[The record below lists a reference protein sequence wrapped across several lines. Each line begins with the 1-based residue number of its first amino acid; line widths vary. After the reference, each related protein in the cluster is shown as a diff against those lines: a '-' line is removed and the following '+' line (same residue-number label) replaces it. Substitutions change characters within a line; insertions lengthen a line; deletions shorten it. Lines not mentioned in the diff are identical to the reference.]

1 MADRNLPRPAAVYGI
16 DIGKNL
22 FHVVGLSC
30 DGTPVQKVRFRRD
43 TLLQFFARAQ
53 PSIVGMESCAGSHW
67 LARKIQAL
75 GHKVRLIPT
84 QFVKPYVKSNKNDI
98 IDAEAIA
105 EAATRP
111 TMRFVAVKEED
122 QVDLQAWHR
131 IRDQMVGSRT
141 RLINQM
147 RAFCLEY
154 GVPLRQG
161 AGIFKLELPRA
172 LNDEGNDLSPVMRR
186 LVGDLFADLRRLE
199 ERIREVTQE
208 IEVVADREDVTRRLM
223 TIPGIGALGATAVLA
238 AIGDGLQFRK
248 ARDLAAWLGLVPR
261 QYSTGG
267 KQTLLGVSKTRQP
280 LCEKAS
286 SAWRAILPP
295 AFGPDARSP
304 RKLARQAP
312 GSDASEQGRC
322 RSSRQDGPHCL
333 GGLEQARST
342 LRTQRSCFR
351 LTLLAS
357 IARLGNSDD
366 ETVDQRV
373 VSPVQKSGL
382 RARTIYWERRARISS
397 WPGCNSSP
405 LARGR
410 IHLCN

>member
-1 MADRNLPRPAAVYGI
+1 MAHRNLPRPAAVYGI

-53 PSIVGMESCAGSHW
+53 PSIVGMESCAGSQW
-67 LARKIQAL
+67 LAQKIQAL
-75 GHKVRLIPT
+75 GHKVRLIPV
-84 QFVKPYVKSNKNDI
+84 QFVRPYVKSIKNDT

-111 TMRFVAVKEED
+111 TMRFVAVKEEG
-122 QVDLQAWHR
+122 QVDLQALHR

-199 ERIREVTQE
+199 ERIREVTKE
-208 IEVVADREDVTRRLM
+208 IEAVADREDVTRRLM

-261 QYSTGG
+261 QYSSGG
-267 KQTLLGVSKTRQP
+267 KQTLLGVSKRGNRYV
-280 LCEKAS
+280 K
-286 SAWRAILPP
+286 
-295 AFGPDARSP
+295 
-304 RKLARQAP
+304 KLLVH
-312 GSDASEQGRC
+312 G
-322 RSSRQDGPHCL
+322 
-333 GGLEQARST
+333 
-342 LRTQRSCFR
+342 
-351 LTLLAS
+351 
-357 IARLGNSDD
+357 ARLSIG
-366 ETVDQRV
+366 
-373 VSPVQKSGL
+373 
-382 RARTIYWERRARISS
+382 
-397 WPGCNSSP
+397 P
-405 LARGR
+405 LIAV
-410 IHLCN
+410 

>member
-1 MADRNLPRPAAVYGI
+1 MADRNLPRPAAVNGI

-53 PSIVGMESCAGSHW
+53 PSIVGMESCAGSQW

-75 GHKVRLIPT
+75 GHKVRLIRA
-84 QFVKPYVKSNKNDI
+84 QFVTPYVKSNKNDI

-105 EAATRP
+105 EAARRP

-122 QVDLQAWHR
+122 QVDLQALHR

-172 LNDEGNDLSPVMRR
+172 LNDEGNDLWPVMRR
-186 LVGDLFADLRRLE
+186 LVGALFADLRRLE

-208 IEVVADREDVTRRLM
+208 IEAVADREDVTRRLM

-267 KQTLLGVSKTRQP
+267 KETLFGVSKRGNRY
-280 LCEKAS
+280 L
-286 SAWRAILPP
+286 
-295 AFGPDARSP
+295 
-304 RKLARQAP
+304 RKLLVHGA
-312 GSDASEQGRC
+312 
-322 RSSRQDGPHCL
+322 
-333 GGLEQARST
+333 
-342 LRTQRSCFR
+342 RSCFR
-351 LTLLAS
+351 HLDRTRD
-357 IARLGNSDD
+357 RLGSWLDGLQARMHLNKA
-366 ETVDQRV
+366 V
-373 VSPVQKSGL
+373 VVALAAKM
-382 RARTIYWERRARISS
+382 ARIVWVVLNKPGALYERRDPAF
-397 WPGCNSSP
+397 
-405 LARGR
+405 A
-410 IHLCN
+410 